1 MYIRLR
7 NAAMLLTMNLVLTAT
22 LLAESLDVRTIVTAG
37 ELPLYPPT
45 AIAARLEGTVVL
57 AVRVVNG
64 VVQQAEPTAHA
75 NALLASAA
83 RRNVLSW
90 RFGPEVSGTVNV
102 RFVYELE
109 KQEVMQPENPEILLR
124 LPESVRIVAKP
135 VRALTVGK

>member
-7 NAAMLLTMNLVLTAT
+7 KAAMLLTILVSTAS
-22 LLAESLDVRTIVTAG
+22 LVAENLDVRTIVTAG

-57 AVRVVNG
+57 AVRVVKG
-64 VVQQAEPTAHA
+64 VVQQAEPTVHA

-83 RRNVLSW
+83 RRNVFSW

-109 KQEVMQPENPEILLR
+109 KEEVMQPENPEILLR

-135 VRALTVGK
+135 VKAFTVGK